1 MTVHGYDMVDG
12 ALHLQLYMPEAM
24 PGRWTN
30 THQHTAD
37 QLTGI
42 GREGL
47 AVPMPSARNETE
59 CTMARLWLNLPHH
72 TLDSSVEVRGRL
84 NASNDDGLYSCTTE
98 LRVTCRSRIPHSEG
112 VPQLSLNGGTSAYI
126 VTSPHNAPHFPQRFT
141 AYHDLS
147 ATLTFT
153 SQ

>member
-1 MTVHGYDMVDG
+1 MVTTWSMVRYIYSCTCLKRCPADG
-12 ALHLQLYMPEAM
+12 PTLTSTQQTNYSCNGDRTRGTGCSYAECPE
-24 PGRWTN
+24 
-30 THQHTAD
+30 
-37 QLTGI
+37 
-42 GREGL
+42 
-47 AVPMPSARNETE
+47 RNQ

-98 LRVTCRSRIPHSEG
+98 LRVACRSRIPHSEV